1 MVFLGSEEKIVTV
14 QEIHRRMS
22 RWPSGTLELVPKAE
36 HEVLMETPA
45 IRARA
50 FDRIT
55 ALFDARR

>member
-1 MVFLGSEEKIVTV
+1 
-14 QEIHRRMS
+14 
-22 RWPSGTLELVPKAE
+22 
-36 HEVLMETPA
+36 VLMETPA